1 MPNARAMIAASWT
14 CRVSRSLGVQND
26 SSRPVPMR
34 IQRAQTRTVWPEA
47 RSSERMVPANE
58 SRPRIFG
65 SGLGGVGEVGGVG
78 GVGVRGDGSAFAD
91 GWATAFHSCA
101 MPSQYHLPS
110 GETRWLGGFHWVLLM
125 TCLPP
130 QT

>member
-1 MPNARAMIAASWT
+1 MIAASWT

-47 RSSERMVPANE
+47 RSSERIVPANE
-58 SRPRIFG
+58 SRPRIFV
-65 SGLGGVGEVGGVG
+65 SGLGEVGGVG
-78 GVGVRGDGSAFAD
+78 GVGVRGDGSAFAA
-91 GWATAFHSCA
+91 GRATAFHSCA

-110 GETRWLGGFHWVLLM
+110 GE
-125 TCLPP
+125 
-130 QT
+130 